1 MKRILV
7 VEDDPALREELAL
20 LLQANGYWA
29 VEKPPCDLALLDI
42 NLPGESGFELCRK
55 LRATSSVPVIFLTGR
70 QSVEDEILGFGMGA
84 DDYIRKPFHSS
95 VLLCRM
101 AKLLKRRENTILTAR
116 GLALDLSAMMVRYG
130 EHEQELT
137 KMKPEFSPA

>member
-42 NLPGESGFELCRK
+42 NLPGESGF
-55 LRATSSVPVIFLTGR
+55 
-70 QSVEDEILGFGMGA
+70 
-84 DDYIRKPFHSS
+84 
-95 VLLCRM
+95 
-101 AKLLKRRENTILTAR
+101 
-116 GLALDLSAMMVRYG
+116 
-130 EHEQELT
+130 
-137 KMKPEFSPA
+137 